1 MDLKLKNKVVVI
13 TGGTGGIGK
22 QIVKDFLLEKTIVI
36 CLIRSSLKMDN
47 LRTEL
52 NNQNIDDTNLF
63 SYTCNL
69 LNYEDMKSAIKVIL
83 SNHHYINVLVNC
95 AGSANENPF
104 GLIDDKTIDLMIDL
118 NLKSPMMLS
127 HLVLKPMFKQ
137 KGGAIINIS
146 SASTVK
152 KGRGIVAYASAKA
165 GLETFTRTLAQEVGR
180 KKIRVNTVRPGVIK
194 TGMSSA
200 VIDRHLDTIKKTNSL
215 CRFGE
220 VEEISK
226 AVLFL
231 ASDETASYI
240 TGECLTIDGGIY

>member
-1 MDLKLKNKVVVI
+1 MDLNLNNKVVVI

-22 QIVKDFLLEKTIVI
+22 QIVKDFLREQAHVV
-36 CLIRSSLKMDN
+36 CLIRSVSKMEELK
-47 LRTEL
+47 LEF
-52 NNQNIDDTNLF
+52 NNKNINISNLF
-63 SYTCNL
+63 SYNCNL
-69 LNYEDMKSAIKVIL
+69 LNYDDMESVIKTIL
-83 SNHHYINVLVNC
+83 NNHQYINVLVNC

-104 GLIDDKTIDLMIDL
+104 GLIDKKTIDFMIDL

-137 KGGAIINIS
+137 KGGSIINIS
-146 SASTVK
+146 SASTIK

-194 TGMSSA
+194 TGMSNA